1 MLAPSNRHEQLL
13 REVIESAP
21 SWVISVHQLTS
32 QMRSGAP
39 TPPPTPCSGPS
50 DSLDGSLTGHV
61 YSIYAPE
68 YYTGEVGTCS
78 RFLLQHT
85 LVFDQQPSAYVVG
98 S

>member
-13 REVIESAP
+13 REVMESDP

-50 DSLDGSLTGHV
+50 DSLDGSLTGH

-78 RFLLQHT
+78 RFLLQ
-85 LVFDQQPSAYVVG
+85 LVFDQQPRAYVVG